1 MDPEGAFQDPM
12 ATPVLIDSH
21 CHIVFRT
28 FEEDLEAVAERW
40 RGAGVTSLLHACV
53 EPSEIPAIRSLADRF
68 PEMRYSVGVHP
79 VSYTH
84 LRAHET

>member
-40 RGAGVTSLLHACV
+40 RGAGVTSLLHACIPPTLRNGL
-53 EPSEIPAIRSLADRF
+53 EILFEGSEDD
-68 PEMRYSVGVHP
+68 VTVT
-79 VSYTH
+79 VD
-84 LRAHET
+84 